1 MCLCLSVCECPA
13 LPQRQSAMPS
23 STVQV
28 PLVTSDWLVAPLYC
42 ISLFLPLLHSSLILA
57 LLCLFIWA
65 SDMRLESLVFTVV
78 YFDRWKSCIR
88 CTCNMLGHKLLLG
101 VLALWGSDQSLGNS
115 EVRERRS
122 QVNVDG
128 SSWGLFPSLNG
139 VHVPLFSLS
148 SKVCAVCPTFVPG
161 AQWPHQA
168 NHGQ

>member
-1 MCLCLSVCECPA
+1 
-13 LPQRQSAMPS
+13 MPS
-23 STVQV
+23 STDQV

-42 ISLFLPLLHSSLILA
+42 MSLFLPLLHSSLILA

-65 SDMRLESLVFTVV
+65 SDMRLEFLVFTVV

-115 EVRERRS
+115 EVQERRS

-128 SSWGLFPSLNG
+128 SGPPGVFFLLLMECMCLFFLSQVKSVLSAPLLFQVRNGHIKRITDNDIQSLVLEIEGTN
-139 VHVPLFSLS
+139 VR
-148 SKVCAVCPTFVPG
+148 
-161 AQWPHQA
+161 
-168 NHGQ
+168 